1 MTIAMQTTDKT
12 LKEVLDALIELDL
25 IPSSRVGPIKTA
37 VKQYALIL
45 GYSESAQCP
54 LSAFHLQDQR
64 RNHLIE
70 QRADDARR
78 ARSGTSVLGPH
89 AMRNLKNNISYLI
102 RTAVAHEII
111 KPLAGELASSKTVNT
126 IKVKNITLRREWIN
140 PGKYVLD
147 PVPDCLFKEL
157 SDYETWST
165 KIVNRERPDTLKKR
179 PVTFSH
185 HKGTLLRAAGYLVK
199 FRAFEPESISL
210 STLSDPDN
218 AISYI
223 EWSIEQQGRF
233 TVAAAMNVERL
244 IVMAK
249 YLSIT
254 AQSPE
259 HQKIFD
265 QRVEE
270 LRGYRKNLGQPEPV
284 YDKTKRW
291 LSLRQLESVG
301 LSIYPLN
308 ARRLSELRPEVRS
321 SLLRDQEGRFRK
333 YNRYAYMVMQSLL
346 IRLSIR
352 LPLRQR
358 NFREMLWNPEIP
370 EQGRNLYRKDGKWYV
385 RFQSAE
391 LKISHVKGKVHR
403 IEHPFPDD
411 LVDLLQEWLSRWRA
425 IVISYQKGSG
435 IGTEKATA
443 GQEFVFLSSVGTPLS
458 LQQVTWAYESA
469 TYRFT
474 GIAMNPHM
482 VRTVWATEYIKST
495 KNFIDA
501 AYMLGDRVETVLH
514 SYANLLD
521 EDCGKRASSWL
532 STTLKDEPPSS
543 NGNGFI
549 SNEKLVTMLRRLKAD
564 LLEGTSDEQQLL
576 RSMKALLK

>member
-1 MTIAMQTTDKT
+1 MQTTDKT
-12 LKEVLDALIELDL
+12 LKEVLDTLIELDV

-37 VKQYALIL
+37 VKQYAIIL
-45 GYSESAQCP
+45 GYSEPAQCP
-54 LSAFHLQDQR
+54 LSSFHLRDQR
-64 RNHLIE
+64 RNRLIE
-70 QRADDARR
+70 QRADDASRT
-78 ARSGTSVLGPH
+78 RSGASALGPH

-111 KPLAGELASSKTVNT
+111 KPLAGQLASSKTVNT
-126 IKVKNITLRREWIN
+126 IKTKQITRRREWSN

-147 PVPDCLFKEL
+147 PVPDYLSREL
-157 SDYETWST
+157 SAYETWST
-165 KIVNRERPDTLKKR
+165 KIVNRERPDALKKR
-179 PVTFSH
+179 PITFSH

-199 FRAFEPESISL
+199 FRGFEPESISL

-218 AISYI
+218 GISYI

-233 TVAAAMNVERL
+233 TVAAAMNVERI

-270 LRGYRKNLGQPEPV
+270 LRRYKKNLGLPEPV

-308 ARRLSELRPEVRS
+308 ARRLSELKPDVRN
-321 SLLRDQEGRFRK
+321 SLLRDQENRFRR
-333 YNRYAYMVMQSLL
+333 YNRYAYKVMQSLL

-358 NFREMLWNPEIP
+358 NFREMLWNPGTP
-370 EQGRNLYRKDGKWYV
+370 EQGRNLYRKNGKWYV

-391 LKISHVKGKVHR
+391 LKISHVKGKANRV
-403 IEHPFPDD
+403 EHQFPDD
-411 LVDLLQEWLSRWRA
+411 LVDLLQEWLSRWRP
-425 IVISYQKGSG
+425 ILISYQKESA

-443 GQEFVFLSSVGTPLS
+443 GQEVVFLSSVGTPLS

-482 VRTVWATEYIKST
+482 IRTVWATEYIKST

-501 AYMLGDRVETVLH
+501 AYMLGDRVETVLQ
-514 SYANLLD
+514 SYADLLD
-521 EDCGKRASSWL
+521 EDCGLRASSWL
-532 STTLKDEPPSS
+532 SQTLKDESPSP
-543 NGNGFI
+543 NGNGYI
-549 SNEKLVTMLRRLKAD
+549 SNEKLMTMLRMLKAN
-564 LLEGTSDEQQLL
+564 LLEGNSDEQLLQSMKQLL
-576 RSMKALLK
+576 T

>member
-1 MTIAMQTTDKT
+1 MKPAMQTTDKT
-12 LKEVLDALIELDL
+12 LKEVLDTLIELDV

-37 VKQYALIL
+37 VKQYALVL
-45 GYSESAQCP
+45 GFSGPAECP
-54 LSAFHLQDQR
+54 LTAFNLPDQR
-64 RNHLIE
+64 RNRLIE
-70 QRADDARR
+70 ERADNTRLAR
-78 ARSGTSVLGPH
+78 AGASILGPH

-102 RTAVAHEII
+102 RTAVVHEVI
-111 KPLAGELASSKTVNT
+111 KPVPGQLASSKSVNK
-126 IKVKNITLRREWIN
+126 IKTKQITLRREWIN

-147 PVPDCLFKEL
+147 PVPDHLVKEL

-165 KIVNRERPDTLKKR
+165 KIVNRDRPESLKKR
-179 PVTFSH
+179 AITFFQ
-185 HKGTLLRAAGYLVK
+185 HKGTLLREAGFLVRFK
-199 FRAFEPESISL
+199 GFNAESISL

-223 EWSIEQQGRF
+223 EWTIEQQGRF
-233 TVAAAMNVERL
+233 TVSASMNIARL
-244 IVMAK
+244 IILAR

-254 AQSPE
+254 AHSPE
-259 HQKIFD
+259 HQQIFE

-270 LRGYRKNLGQPEPV
+270 LKRYKNNFGLPEPV
-284 YDKTKRW
+284 YDKSKRW

-308 ARRLSELRPEVRS
+308 ARRLSELRPHVRS
-321 SLLRDQEGRFRK
+321 SLLRDQRNRFRR
-333 YNRYAYMVMQSLL
+333 YNRFAYMVMQSLL

-352 LPLRQR
+352 IPLRQR
-358 NFREMLWNPEIP
+358 NFREMLWNPETP
-370 EQGRNLYRKDGKWYV
+370 EQGRNLYRKNGKWYI

-391 LKISHVKGKVHR
+391 LKISHVKGRANRV
-403 IEHPFPDD
+403 EHQFPDD
-411 LVDLLQEWLSRWRA
+411 LVDLLQEWLSRWRP
-425 IVISYQKGSG
+425 ILISYQKESA

-482 VRTVWATEYIKST
+482 IRTVWATEYIKST

-514 SYANLLD
+514 SYADLLD
-521 EDCGKRASSWL
+521 EDCGMRASSWL
-532 STTLKDEPPSS
+532 SQTLKDESPSP
-543 NGNGFI
+543 NGNSYI
-549 SNEKLVTMLRRLKAD
+549 SNEKLMTMLRMLKAN
-564 LLEGTSDEQQLL
+564 LLEGNSDEQLLQSMKQLL
-576 RSMKALLK
+576 T

>member
-1 MTIAMQTTDKT
+1 MKPAMQTTDKT
-12 LKEVLDALIELDL
+12 LKEVLDTLIELDV

-37 VKQYALIL
+37 VKQYAIIL
-45 GYSESAQCP
+45 GYSEPAQCP

-64 RNHLIE
+64 RNRLIE
-70 QRADDARR
+70 QRADDASRT
-78 ARSGTSVLGPH
+78 RSGTSVLGPH

-111 KPLAGELASSKTVNT
+111 KPLAGQLASSKTVNT
-126 IKVKNITLRREWIN
+126 IKTKQITRRREWSN

-147 PVPDCLFKEL
+147 PVPDCLSREL
-157 SDYETWST
+157 SAYETWST
-165 KIVNRERPDTLKKR
+165 KIVNRDRPDALKKR
-179 PVTFSH
+179 PITFSH

-199 FRAFEPESISL
+199 FRDFEPESISL

-233 TVAAAMNVERL
+233 TVAAAMNVERI

-265 QRVEE
+265 QRMEE
-270 LRGYRKNLGQPEPV
+270 LRRYKKNLGLPEPV

-321 SLLRDQEGRFRK
+321 SLLRDQAGRFRK

-358 NFREMLWNPEIP
+358 NFREMLWNPETP

-391 LKISHVKGKVHR
+391 LKISHVKGNVHR

-411 LVDLLQEWLSRWRA
+411 LVDLLQ
-425 IVISYQKGSG
+425 
-435 IGTEKATA
+435 
-443 GQEFVFLSSVGTPLS
+443 
-458 LQQVTWAYESA
+458 
-469 TYRFT
+469 
-474 GIAMNPHM
+474 
-482 VRTVWATEYIKST
+482 
-495 KNFIDA
+495 
-501 AYMLGDRVETVLH
+501 
-514 SYANLLD
+514 
-521 EDCGKRASSWL
+521 
-532 STTLKDEPPSS
+532 
-543 NGNGFI
+543 
-549 SNEKLVTMLRRLKAD
+549 
-564 LLEGTSDEQQLL
+564 
-576 RSMKALLK
+576 